1 MNADTTA
8 MNQLMKCDG
17 MACFTTINNSVEYN
31 IFILKLH
38 LKNNMLNESQSWY
51 DK

>member
-17 MACFTTINNSVEYN
+17 MACFTINNSAEYN
-31 IFILKLH
+31 IFMFKLY
-38 LKNNMLNESQSWY
+38 LKNNMLNE
-51 DK
+51 